1 MQTSYWC
8 LLLTK
13 PTRKPDGKRP
23 ADAAREGQ
31 QCPQGGEAWKLAG
44 DADGGHPVQGSLLR
58 SGDLHPLPILPGKFS
73 HSPSLCYHFHESFH
87 APLCRNEM
95 VPVCALLT
103 HCPPLCY
110 TPNDILLQATR
121 LTTHWRR
128 GGLGAL
134 QLRAWPDA
142 DRPAWPS
149 HHHTHRN
156 TFLQSCHPCHCTL
169 MWK

>member
-1 MQTSYWC
+1 MVRGQRMQPMKVSSACREERRGGWLEMLMGSIQCRAPCSAPATFTS
-8 LLLTK
+8 
-13 PTRKPDGKRP
+13 
-23 ADAAREGQ
+23 
-31 QCPQGGEAWKLAG
+31 
-44 DADGGHPVQGSLLR
+44 S
-58 SGDLHPLPILPGKFS
+58 PISPGKFS
-73 HSPSLCYHFHESFH
+73 HSPSLCYHFHEAFH

-103 HCPPLCY
+103 HCPSLCY

-134 QLRAWPDA
+134 LLPAWPDA

-156 TFLQSCHPCHCTL
+156 TFLQSWHPCHCTL